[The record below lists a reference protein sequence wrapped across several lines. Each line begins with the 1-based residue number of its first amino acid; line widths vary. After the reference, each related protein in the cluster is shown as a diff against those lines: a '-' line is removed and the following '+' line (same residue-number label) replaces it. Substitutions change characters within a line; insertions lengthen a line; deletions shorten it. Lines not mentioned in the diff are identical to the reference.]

1 MKKEAIDMARYT
13 LVKILCIILIAAAI
27 TAGGY
32 FTYDYVVTYHNSH
45 LITTHNE
52 LNPPPEPDI
61 KVSVEASGEDGSP
74 YDIDGILAFY
84 NGYDNNTL
92 SLKIA
97 ATNDIAAE
105 LLYITNEKENIVY
118 PFAEDTFIGP
128 AYGTPEYT
136 VFDFH
141 NADDIF
147 AADLGDIYVKY
158 RYDDGIVRTIP
169 MTPYTLGEYDAYDST
184 LIRTR
189 DNMADFDFVS
199 TDGDTVSFEGESITL
214 DKPLFIPEGLTVEFI
229 KGQQIDLINEAFIV
243 SYSPVISMGS
253 DTEGILLHSSDGTGR
268 GIFISQADAKS
279 AFSYT
284 VFDGLDCPQ
293 SGIWTLTGA
302 VTFYESD
309 VDISHCTFT
318 NNKCEDGL
326 NIVRSDFSISDS
338 FFSNTFADAFDS
350 DFSKGTMKGC
360 TFSATGN
367 DAVDVSTTQLTLY
380 DMQFNHIGD
389 KAVSGGE
396 KSTIIIENADIDDA
410 TIGIASKDM
419 SDISCKNISISDT
432 MVAITLYQKKPEFGP
447 AKIIGEDITLKGSI
461 SMDYLIEKKSIL
473 IIDGADILPRSDT
486 KESIL
491 FDKMINGEPL
501 R

>member
-1 MKKEAIDMARYT
+1 MKEAIDMARYT

-27 TAGGY
+27 AAGGY
-32 FTYDYVVTYHNSH
+32 FTYNYVVSYHHSH

-61 KVSVEASGEDGSP
+61 KMSVSAAGEAGSP

-84 NGYDNNTL
+84 NGYKDNTL
-92 SLKIA
+92 SIKIT
-97 ATNDIAAE
+97 ATNNIAAE

-118 PFAEDTFIGP
+118 PFAESTFLEP
-128 AYGTPEYT
+128 AFGTPEYD
-136 VFDFH
+136 VFDFYV
-141 NADDIF
+141 DDSF
-147 AADLGDIYVKY
+147 AQDLGDIFIKY
-158 RYDDGIVRTIP
+158 QYDDGTIRAIP
-169 MTPYTLGEYDAYDST
+169 MIPYTLGEYAAYDST

-189 DNMADFDFVS
+189 DNISDFDFVS
-199 TDGDTVSFEGESITL
+199 VDGSSVSFDGESITL
-214 DKPLFIPEGLTVEFI
+214 DRPLFIPEGLVVEFR

-243 SYSPVISMGS
+243 SYSPVMSIGS
-253 DTEGILLHSSDGTGR
+253 DTDGILMHTSDGTGR
-268 GIFISQADAKS
+268 GIFICQSQDKS
-279 AFSYT
+279 SFSYT
-284 VFDGLDCPQ
+284 TFDGLDCPQ
-293 SGIWTLTGA
+293 SGIWVLTGA

-326 NIVRSDFSISDS
+326 NIVRSDFSIKDS
-338 FFSNTFADAFDS
+338 FFSNTFGDAFDS
-350 DFSKGTMKGC
+350 DFSTGTMSGC
-360 TFSATGN
+360 AFSDTGN
-367 DAVDVSTTQLTLY
+367 DAVDVSTTQLTIR
-380 DMQFNHIGD
+380 DMQFKHIGD

-396 KSTIIIENADIDDA
+396 RSTIIIESADIDDA

-419 SDISCKNISISDT
+419 SDISCKDISISDT
-432 MVAITLYQKKPEFGP
+432 MVALTLYQKKPEFGP
-447 AKIIGEDITLKGSI
+447 GSIVGEDITLSGNI
-461 SMDYLIEKKSIL
+461 SMDYLIEKKSTL
-473 IIDGADILPRSDT
+473 IIDGIEIFPRSDT